1 MNSPG
6 NGAAAKDAL
15 DLPAFSL
22 EVQALDLGAEVKAV
36 VSRFWKPKTAN
47 RCVGSRPRISGP
59 RFSCYRQRA
68 VHAGFLQSSDRVRD
82 FCASR
87 QIAFHEAGPRCI
99 VIQQPAQEQLQQLF
113 ERFET
118 ETFGFRAGPRVK
130 EDDLTLTN
138 ELCQN
143 GLDAYQAAYQRYSFC
158 AVCEFEDGWVTLLS
172 QKIWPSE
179 VIARAPPRRVSTCI
193 LRVRTRRCGFSRLTP
208 LGVVARLLVWI
219 YVGRNQG

>member
-1 MNSPG
+1 MTSTG

-22 EVQALDLGAEVKAV
+22 GVQTLDLGAEMKAV
-36 VSRFWKPKTAN
+36 SLEILETENREPVRGKQATDFWAAVFPLLTADE
-47 RCVGSRPRISGP
+47 PFTLDF
-59 RFSCYRQRA
+59 FS
-68 VHAGFLQSSDRVRD
+68 HLDRVRD

-87 QIAFHEAGPRCI
+87 QIAFREAGPRCI

-130 EDDLTLTN
+130 EDDTTLTN
-138 ELCQN
+138 ELCQH

-172 QKIWPSE
+172 QKIWPGE
-179 VIARAPPRRVSTCI
+179 VIRRVRPAAQSFDVYI
-193 LRVRTRRCGFSRLTP
+193 
-208 LGVVARLLVWI
+208 ARS
-219 YVGRNQG
+219 Q